1 MRKAIFILAVLALV
15 TVTACDPST
24 YVGNNTATATTPGS
38 GTGGYCGPAQ
48 GQASK

>member
-1 MRKAIFILAVLALV
+1 MRKLLFFLCVLGLAI
-15 TVTACDPST
+15 VTACDPNT
-24 YVGNNTATATTPGS
+24 YVGDNTATATTPGS